1 MGWEDLEEKLRI
13 VMVLRTVTVAIA
25 IKIDIALEININ
37 SSSLTDRG
45 EGTNDFK
52 SLSHRI
58 LSIKVTFHDCTS

>member
-13 VMVLRTVTVAIA
+13 VMVLRTITVAIA

-52 SLSHRI
+52 SLS
-58 LSIKVTFHDCTS
+58 LSEFYQ